1 MMPHTP
7 LDQYRGMYAGHTIYV
22 VGSGPFL
29 WNWPPK
35 EFLLHPTIFCNSS
48 IHYMRLQ
55 PEHKPHNIFR
65 ILMDAPA
72 VDDYF
77 TRPFY
82 RSLADHSMPN
92 VHTFVSFHMLSAMTA
107 EQKAK
112 VNALDFTC
120 YYLTEDQVV
129 PFEKMPS
136 GYLWKP
142 TVLSAISLAVHMG
155 AAEIRLAAVDYGA
168 NDNLAYWDGNYK
180 KDEAAE
186 VNDAGKRAQKV
197 MRHAELMVR
206 AAGVKLRQ
214 FVSPRKEIPVGVKA
228 TEA

>member
-1 MMPHTP
+1 MPHTSFER
-7 LDQYRGMYAGHTIYV
+7 YRGIYAGHTIYV

-29 WNWPPK
+29 WNWQPK

-55 PEHKPHNIFR
+55 PDFKPQNIFR
-65 ILMDAPA
+65 IIMDAPA
-72 VDDYF
+72 VDGYF

-120 YYLTEDQVV
+120 YYQMEEQVT
-129 PFEKMPS
+129 PFEKMPP

-168 NDNLAYWDGNYK
+168 NGDLAYWDGNYK
-180 KDEAAE
+180 DDEAAE
-186 VNDAGKRAQKV
+186 VNAAGKRAKHYMQMIEV
-197 MRHAELMVR
+197 WLIE
-206 AAGVKLRQ
+206 AGVKLRQ
-214 FVSPRKEIPVGVKA
+214 FVSPRQEIPVGVKA
-228 TEA
+228 SEA